1 MGFHSNLAYAESLP
15 TGTHFGRPRCFA
27 LAWQSGRDGAASGR
41 SIWPDAL
48 SDLRQRGLNTERRQ
62 AWNAGRRHRTY
73 EYCLPFMAGQSEELR
88 HTR

>member
-1 MGFHSNLAYAESLP
+1 VLRARVAVGTGWGSEWPLDLA
-15 TGTHFGRPRCFA
+15 GRAQR
-27 LAWQSGRDGAASGR
+27 
-41 SIWPDAL
+41 
-48 SDLRQRGLNTERRQ
+48 LRQRGLNTERRQ